1 MANAN
6 RHALALF
13 AASTNAGV
21 ECHVIGNHADLGQRI
36 RAIADQRCTLHRRAD
51 LAVFNQVSFR
61 SAEDEFAGGDIHLP
75 AAEIHR
81 VKPALHTA
89 QNFFGRMGTAQH
101 HRVCHARH
109 GAMRIALAA
118 TIAGGRHAH
127 QPGILAILQEPNQD
141 AIFNQRGAPAWRAF
155 IIHRQAAAPI
165 GHGAIIHHVHAG
177 GRDALAKQAGEGG
190 CLFAVVIAFQPMAD
204 RFMQQNAGPA
214 GAKHHFHLS
223 GWCGHAAKVHQR
235 LAQRLIHAALPG
247 FSTQHA
253 FIGKAPAGAE
263 AAGLPPI
270 TLGHHDRDIEAH
282 QGAQISEALPIRA
295 QDLHRLPFPGDGSHH
310 LHHARVSRAG
320 IGINFLQQGGLG
332 SEIHLRQRIRIG
344 VEPRIGG
351 ARRDIQ
357 SPTMA
362 LADGLYCGGGA
373 RKRSIGQF
381 PRMGIAGCLTGHG
394 AQAKAAG
401 CIIACRTDA
410 AVIQRNSLAFA
421 VFQKQ
426 LTILTALGRVAQL
439 AFGAGAIQQREE
451 QFIGNAERVH
461 GFYLEDQAFREAVA
475 RDRRKL

>member
-1 MANAN
+1 
-6 RHALALF
+6 
-13 AASTNAGV
+13 
-21 ECHVIGNHADLGQRI
+21 
-36 RAIADQRCTLHRRAD
+36 
-51 LAVFNQVSFR
+51 
-61 SAEDEFAGGDIHLP
+61 
-75 AAEIHR
+75 
-81 VKPALHTA
+81 
-89 QNFFGRMGTAQH
+89 
-101 HRVCHARH
+101 
-109 GAMRIALAA
+109 MRIALAPA
-118 TIAGGRHAH
+118 IAGGRHAH
-127 QPGILAILQEPNQD
+127 QPSILPILQKANQD

-165 GHGAIIHHVHAG
+165 GHCAIIHHVHAG
-177 GRDALAKQAGEGG
+177 GGDPLAKQPGEGG

-214 GAKHHFHLS
+214 GAEHHFHLARRRR
-223 GWCGHAAKVHQR
+223 HAAQVHQR

-253 FIGKAPAGAE
+253 LIGKAPAGAE

-310 LHHARVSRAG
+310 LHNARVSRAG

-357 SPTMA
+357 SPAMA
-362 LADGLYCGGGA
+362 LAHRLHRSRGA

-381 PRMGIAGCLTGHG
+381 PCMGVACCLTSHG
-394 AQAKAAG
+394 AQAEAAG
-401 CIIACRTDA
+401 CIIACGTDA
-410 AVIQRNSLAFA
+410 AVIQRNRLAFA
-421 VFQKQ
+421 VFQK
-426 LTILTALGRVAQL
+426 
-439 AFGAGAIQQREE
+439 
-451 QFIGNAERVH
+451 
-461 GFYLEDQAFREAVA
+461 
-475 RDRRKL
+475 